1 MANASD
7 SLTREQLSALVICAR
22 ELGLDPASLKAS
34 NPWGMDTP
42 RSMSIQ
48 SLMSARF
55 PRIAQDLIE
64 AAQVPLSLGAQAF
77 LDGGVEGV
85 PMTKALAAELQT
97 ARPERWAE
105 HQAQQRAKD
114 IAQFEESMTAKRA
127 ARAESNQRAEAQL
140 ADMRMASIQVA
151 RESMRSA
158 QN

>member
-1 MANASD
+1 MTKATD
-7 SLTREQLSALVICAR
+7 SLTREQMSALVICAR
-22 ELGLDPASLKAS
+22 ELGVDPASLKAS
-34 NPWGMDTP
+34 NPWALDTP

-48 SLMSARF
+48 ALMSARF

-85 PMTKALAAELQT
+85 PMTKALAAELQS

-105 HQAQQRAKD
+105 HQAQQREQRQA
-114 IAQFEESMTAKRA
+114 AFEEQMTAQRA

-140 ADMRMASIQVA
+140 ADMRMASIQLA
-151 RESMRSA
+151 RESMRTP
-158 QN
+158 QG